1 MYVCGR
7 FGEWRRAIPDNPT
20 ATLRR
25 QSGFTLVYG
34 YEGSNRSIHHSCTLH
49 MSSHSPITVI
59 LQSCHSHTT
68 VLPQS
73 YHSHPTVLNQS
84 STSPA
89 TVFCLFP
96 LFDDPALGSTFSLSP
111 SSAVCTFFFG
121 RPLFFFITTVAA
133 AESSPSPVSALPF
146 PFLSLASYSSCF
158 LALYQ

>member
-1 MYVCGR
+1 MDTKAR
-7 FGEWRRAIPDNPT
+7 IDRSTT
-20 ATLRR
+20 AAHCTCHLTVLS
-25 QSGFTLVYG
+25 QSY
-34 YEGSNRSIHHSCTLH
+34 Y
-49 MSSHSPITVI
+49 SPATVI
-59 LQSCHSHTT
+59 LQS
-68 VLPQS
+68 
-73 YHSHPTVLNQS
+73 YHSHLTVLNQS

-96 LFDDPALGSTFSLSP
+96 LFDDPALGSTFSLSS